1 MICQSAYYIYVSNFK
16 TKTMKKFLIALLLF
30 VGSFGVANA
39 QTIHKTSKKKATTT
53 ATTNSP
59 KTTKVEKTVTSTHVK
74 ADGTPDKRYK
84 ENKATAKA
92 AGPVKKDGTPD
103 MRYKANKKK

>member
-1 MICQSAYYIYVSNFK
+1 MFA
-16 TKTMKKFLIALLLF
+16 
-30 VGSFGVANA
+30 GSFGYANA
-39 QTIHKTSKKKATTT
+39 QTIHKTSKKKATASTM
-53 ATTNSP
+53 ATKP
-59 KTTKVEKTVTSTHVK
+59 AKTKKVEKTVSTKHVK

-92 AGPVKKDGTPD
+92 AGPMKKDGTPD